1 MNANKEII
9 TKIIKDLGISPDLR
23 GYHYIR
29 YAIEILL
36 TDKSFIGATM
46 LLYQTVAEEFNTT
59 TAAVERCTRHAIEVG
74 WNRTPDQEFITKL
87 FGNTLNTAKEYP
99 TNSEFITTIADYILI
114 HQEN

>member
-1 MNANKEII
+1 MNTNKEII
-9 TKIIKDLGISPDLR
+9 TKIIKDLGISPDLK

-29 YAIEILL
+29 CAVETQL

-46 LLYQTVAEEFNTT
+46 LLYQAVAEEFDTT
-59 TAAVERCTRHAIEVG
+59 VTSIERCIRHAIEVG

-99 TNSEFITTIADYILI
+99 TNSEFITTIADYILT
-114 HQEN
+114 HQED